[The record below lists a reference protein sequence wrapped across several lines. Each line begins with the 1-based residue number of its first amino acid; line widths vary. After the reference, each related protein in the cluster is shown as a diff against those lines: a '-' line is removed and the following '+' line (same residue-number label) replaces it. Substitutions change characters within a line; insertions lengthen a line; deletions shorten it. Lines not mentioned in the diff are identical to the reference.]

1 MEVNVRTYGYRNV
14 HLICLFCPIIS
25 DHEFH
30 NNIINL
36 FRFGAAGR
44 SSDPRQSLSPQ
55 ELVIA
60 TSIPQRGGGAFLNR
74 HTLFSF
80 HTCALGLIR
89 KSYLGVPYPRPL
101 SQISVAIY
109 SCIVHSYSCIVH
121 SFMTALGRNGQSYTL
136 SPQFVLVCKFN
147 VHDAQTKGTFAQFDS
162 PGQSLVEAA
171 SPRHDYY
178 KFRPKYISEFVEL
191 YFLAEVTS

>member
-1 MEVNVRTYGYRNV
+1 MPILLYHHINSHQNHEQIKQSINYKYILRMEVNVRTYGYRNV

-60 TSIPQRGGGAFLNR
+60 TSIPQRGGGGAFLNR

-89 KSYLGVPYPRPL
+89 KSYIYLAFHI
-101 SQISVAIY
+101 QILAAIQFLLITY
-109 SCIVHSYSCIVH
+109 WMTLD
-121 SFMTALGRNGQSYTL
+121 SFMA
-136 SPQFVLVCKFN
+136 
-147 VHDAQTKGTFAQFDS
+147 H
-162 PGQSLVEAA
+162 
-171 SPRHDYY
+171 
-178 KFRPKYISEFVEL
+178 FVEMDKVVL
-191 YFLAEVTS
+191 CRRLQSMLVYICKSIDTCMMLRQTGNLHSLTLLVRV